1 MFAKTNWK
9 DVIGANIGQH
19 NTSEEIVWEATHIK
33 VDAELWFKYLWN
45 IRSKL
50 SIMLLEKAKCIHI
63 FFSQILLNT
72 IENTINH
79 TVAI

>member
-33 VDAELWFKYLWN
+33 VDAELQFKYL
-45 IRSKL
+45 
-50 SIMLLEKAKCIHI
+50 
-63 FFSQILLNT
+63 
-72 IENTINH
+72 
-79 TVAI
+79 